1 MRKEKKENENEIE
14 TTIQLIFDQRGVHTL
29 PLRLVERNM
38 CQEDQR
44 EGRIPLEVRCPG
56 YKLRSILSKSLAN
69 NDSVKAPSP

>member
-1 MRKEKKENENEIE
+1 VE
-14 TTIQLIFDQRGVHTL
+14 TTILHVLDQGGVHTL